1 MHYKMKI
8 ALSHLSFDFVIQS
21 LMNIGTSKLQLAC
34 TNAGR
39 KTTVNILYYKGGIF
53 LKKILRKKEKKRKSM
68 RVNYILL

>member
-53 LKKILRKKEKKRKSM
+53 FLILRKKEKKRKSM

>member
-39 KTTVNILYYKGGIF
+39 KTTVNILYYKGGVRDEMAAGGFFFFFI
-53 LKKILRKKEKKRKSM
+53 
-68 RVNYILL
+68 

>member
-53 LKKILRKKEKKRKSM
+53 FF
-68 RVNYILL
+68 